1 MAKKY
6 EVVVTPSA
14 QRDLTEI
21 KIYFTN
27 ILKTA
32 SNSVFEKFLERVRLL
47 KVHSLTYP
55 VHQDSLLKLVGY
67 RVIPIDNCLMFYVV
81 RGNTV
86 QIHRVL
92 YAKRNYMQL
101 LGIGENASRD

>member
-32 SNSVFEKFLERVRLL
+32 SNSVFEKFLEQVRLL
-47 KVHSLTYP
+47 KVLPFTYP

-67 RVIPIDNCLMFYVV
+67 RVIPIDNYLMFYVV
-81 RGNTV
+81 RGDTV
-86 QIHRVL
+86 QIHRIL
-92 YAKRNYMQL
+92 YAKRNYTQL
-101 LGIGENASRD
+101 LGIGE

>member
-6 EVVVTPSA
+6 EVVITPSA

-32 SNSVFEKFLERVRLL
+32 SNSVFEKFLEQVRLL
-47 KVHSLTYP
+47 KVHPFTYP
-55 VHQDSLLKLVGY
+55 IHQDSLLKLVSY
-67 RVIPIDNCLMFYVV
+67 RVIPIDNYLMFYVV
-81 RGNTV
+81 RGDTV

-92 YAKRNYMQL
+92 YAKRNYTQL
-101 LGIGENASRD
+101 LGIGE